1 MYLKVL
7 LLQMLAFFYALSF
20 SAQTLIINEVSQGE
34 SGNMEFIEFVVVDTA
49 AVYDCG
55 DTSPPTIDIRGWIID
70 DNNGYHSPA
79 NEGIAG
85 GAVRFSNDAFWSAVP
100 LGTIILVYNQGDIS
114 PSIPADDISLSDGNC
129 HIVVPVNNTS
139 LFESNS
145 TTPGDVACSYPGGVW
160 TAGGTWNNIV
170 LRNGGDCARI
180 LDLAGCEVFSVCW
193 GDNSQNTQI
202 YFSGSASNTVY
213 YFNDTDPTSQVNWS
227 SGCSDNETVLDA
239 TTCGSNDQTPGS
251 PNNALNEAYI
261 AQFNN
266 GCMPITP
273 IVTTAASTDASCGLC
288 DGTATGSSSGSIP
301 GYTYAWYDASY
312 NSIGQNTAAATA
324 LCPGTYHVISSSSI
338 SCADTATV
346 IISTTGAPL
355 APIAGSDAIYCF
367 GDALTDLTANGS
379 GGLLTW
385 YDDIGLSNF
394 LGTGGV
400 YSPSNTIGSTIYY
413 VTETIAGCEGPPSLV
428 TVTVNPLPT
437 ATLTGGGTYCRGT
450 AIPDMTVTL
459 TGTAP
464 WSITYTDGVTPVTV
478 PGIMTSPYTI
488 SGVADGTYVVSAVS
502 DVSCI
507 GTFSGNASITVISL
521 PTAILTGGGTIC
533 SGDPIPDM
541 TVTLTGTAPWSVTY
555 TDGVTPVTVPG
566 IMTSPYTISGAA
578 DGTYV
583 LSAVSDANCIGTFSD
598 SADIITNP
606 LPTATLTG
614 GGTICSGDP
623 IPDMT
628 VTLTGTAPWSIT
640 YTDGVTPVTVP
651 GIMTSPYT
659 ISGAADGTYVLSAVS
674 DANCTGTFSGSADII
689 TNPLPMAILTG
700 GGTICSGDPIPD
712 MTVTLTGTAPW
723 SITYTDGV
731 TPVTV
736 SGIMTS
742 PYTISGAADGTYVL
756 SAVSDANCTGTFS
769 GSADIITTPLPLAP
783 TTSADVSY
791 CDGDALADLTASGSG
806 GSLTWYSDAS
816 LTTII
821 GTGGATTPTNTIGV
835 TIYYVTETTPGGCEG
850 PAGTVVVTVNS
861 LPIIDSEIAAD
872 ATICGG
878 ADGTITIT
886 ASGGS
891 GIYSYSIDGGATFPN
906 TNGVFTGLAV
916 NSYQVVIDDGN
927 CQTIGSI
934 FFVSAPSTPPA
945 PTAGVSAI
953 YCEGDVISDLTAAA
967 SMGGTLTWYDD
978 AGLTNVVGTGV
989 TFSPNTT
996 AGNYTYYVTEVA
1008 SGCEG
1013 SSSQIT
1019 VDINAVPT
1027 ATVTGGGTICFGEP
1041 IPDVVITLTGSS
1053 PWSITYTDGVTPV
1066 TVSPGTS
1073 PYTLVN
1079 SVDGTYEV
1087 TSVSDVTGCVGTFSG
1102 VANVITNPDL
1112 TGSVTGG
1119 GTICFGDP
1127 IPGVTITLAGTSPW
1141 DLTYTDGVTPVTINT
1156 ATSPYV
1162 ISGGGDGVYSITSL
1176 TDASGCPSIISG
1188 SATILTNPLPT
1199 AIISGGGVIC
1209 SGLPIP
1215 DISIALTGT
1224 GPWSITYFDGSTPTT
1239 ISTNLNPYVIS
1250 NGMDGTYTV
1259 TNVSDVNCTG
1269 TSSGS
1274 ATILSNPLPLAP
1286 TAGVDATYCI
1296 GDPIIDLF
1304 ATGGGGVL
1312 TWYSDMGITI
1322 EGTGTAFSP
1331 INSVGVF
1338 TYYVSEE
1345 MNGCTGPLSL
1355 VNITI
1360 NDVPTIDSEV
1370 AVDVTG
1376 CNITDGSITIVASG
1390 GLPPYSY
1397 SIDGGT
1403 TFTNTTGAFTGLD
1416 VNSYQVVVADANCQ
1430 TVGSLLV
1437 ITGPGIPSAPSAGTD
1452 AAYCDGDV
1460 VSDLTATPGSGGSIS
1475 WYDDAALTNLIG
1487 TGVSYSPTTVVGN
1500 YTYYVTETVSGCESP
1515 SSQLTIDINPTPLAP
1530 ILLGGATYCE
1540 GDPIADLQ
1548 ASPGGVNSG
1557 TFYWF
1562 DDVGLTNNTNT
1573 GPVYSPPTTI
1583 GSYTYYIVDSLNGC
1597 VGPSASVNVIINSLP
1612 SFTIATSDP
1621 TICGGTNGF
1630 ITIEGLN
1637 SNTTYD
1643 VQYSI
1648 DGNAQPLVSLTS
1660 DINGDILISNL
1671 TQGTYS
1677 DFTLTINGC
1686 SYTDLGPYVL
1696 SDPSVPVFNVG
1707 NPIDPSGCGTV
1718 DGTITISG
1726 LTANTTYN
1734 LTYNL
1739 NGSPVGPNSITT
1751 DINGDFIITGLSD
1764 GVYDNFAVD
1773 LNGCVGS
1780 SAVMITL
1787 FSIIPLAPNALGDST
1802 YCEGEVM
1809 VDLSVLPAV
1818 GGEINWY
1825 ADNLLTNQVAVNT
1838 TTFTPPTAP
1847 GIYTYWITET
1857 LNGCEGDTT
1866 SVTVEVVAL
1875 PLSPLAGNDTS
1886 YCESQ
1891 SIIDITA
1898 TAQGVGTLAWYSD
1911 ADLTNLIG
1919 TGSSLSPFATVGSI
1933 VYYIVEVNGNCIGT
1947 YDSIVVNIDPAPVAD
1962 FTATPTT
1969 GTSPLLVDFT
1979 DNSTGAGISYSW
1991 DFGNGIT
1998 YFEQDTMNTYYNSGS
2013 FTSSLTVSDTNG
2025 CTDSYSLII
2034 TIENPPV
2041 PVDSS
2046 HIIVPNIFTP
2056 NGDYENDFFKLN
2068 TNNILELEG
2077 TIFNRWGQ
2085 VVFIIN
2091 TIEGGWDGRTVA
2103 GIECP
2108 EGTYYYLIHALGGD
2122 GVEYNFQGPFELIR

>member
-1 MYLKVL
+1 M
-7 LLQMLAFFYALSF
+7 
-20 SAQTLIINEVSQGE
+20 
-34 SGNMEFIEFVVVDTA
+34 
-49 AVYDCG
+49 
-55 DTSPPTIDIRGWIID
+55 TSPYTISGAADGSYILSTVSD
-70 DNNGYHSPA
+70 A
-79 NEGIAG
+79 NCT
-85 GAVRFSNDAFWSAVP
+85 
-100 LGTIILVYNQGDIS
+100 GT
-114 PSIPADDISLSDGNC
+114 
-129 HIVVPVNNTS
+129 
-139 LFESNS
+139 
-145 TTPGDVACSYPGGVW
+145 
-160 TAGGTWNNIV
+160 
-170 LRNGGDCARI
+170 
-180 LDLAGCEVFSVCW
+180 
-193 GDNSQNTQI
+193 
-202 YFSGSASNTVY
+202 FSGAA
-213 YFNDTDPTSQVNWS
+213 D
-227 SGCSDNETVLDA
+227 
-239 TTCGSNDQTPGS
+239 
-251 PNNALNEAYI
+251 I
-261 AQFNN
+261 
-266 GCMPITP
+266 IT
-273 IVTTAASTDASCGLC
+273 I
-288 DGTATGSSSGSIP
+288 
-301 GYTYAWYDASY
+301 
-312 NSIGQNTAAATA
+312 
-324 LCPGTYHVISSSSI
+324 
-338 SCADTATV
+338 
-346 IISTTGAPL
+346 
-355 APIAGSDAIYCF
+355 
-367 GDALTDLTANGS
+367 
-379 GGLLTW
+379 
-385 YDDIGLSNF
+385 
-394 LGTGGV
+394 
-400 YSPSNTIGSTIYY
+400 
-413 VTETIAGCEGPPSLV
+413 
-428 TVTVNPLPT
+428 PLPT
-437 ATLTGGGTYCRGT
+437 ATIAGGGTYCFGT
-450 AIPDMTVTL
+450 SIPDMTVTL
-459 TGTAP
+459 TGTTP

-488 SGVADGTYVVSAVS
+488 SV
-502 DVSCI
+502 
-507 GTFSGNASITVISL
+507 
-521 PTAILTGGGTIC
+521 
-533 SGDPIPDM
+533 
-541 TVTLTGTAPWSVTY
+541 
-555 TDGVTPVTVPG
+555 
-566 IMTSPYTISGAA
+566 AA
-578 DGTYV
+578 DGSYV
-583 LSAVSDANCIGTFSD
+583 LSAVSDANCIGTFSGA
-598 SADIITNP
+598 ADIITIP
-606 LPTATLTG
+606 LPTATIAG
-614 GGTICSGDP
+614 GGTYCFGTS
-623 IPDMT
+623 IPDIT

-674 DANCTGTFSGSADII
+674 DAS
-689 TNPLPMAILTG
+689 
-700 GGTICSGDPIPD
+700 
-712 MTVTLTGTAPW
+712 
-723 SITYTDGV
+723 
-731 TPVTV
+731 
-736 SGIMTS
+736 
-742 PYTISGAADGTYVL
+742 
-756 SAVSDANCTGTFS
+756 CTGTFS

-783 TTSADVSY
+783 A
-791 CDGDALADLTASGSG
+791 
-806 GSLTWYSDAS
+806 
-816 LTTII
+816 
-821 GTGGATTPTNTIGV
+821 
-835 TIYYVTETTPGGCEG
+835 
-850 PAGTVVVTVNS
+850 
-861 LPIIDSEIAAD
+861 
-872 ATICGG
+872 
-878 ADGTITIT
+878 
-886 ASGGS
+886 
-891 GIYSYSIDGGATFPN
+891 
-906 TNGVFTGLAV
+906 
-916 NSYQVVIDDGN
+916 
-927 CQTIGSI
+927 
-934 FFVSAPSTPPA
+934 
-945 PTAGVSAI
+945 
-953 YCEGDVISDLTAAA
+953 
-967 SMGGTLTWYDD
+967 
-978 AGLTNVVGTGV
+978 
-989 TFSPNTT
+989 
-996 AGNYTYYVTEVA
+996 
-1008 SGCEG
+1008 
-1013 SSSQIT
+1013 
-1019 VDINAVPT
+1019 
-1027 ATVTGGGTICFGEP
+1027 
-1041 IPDVVITLTGSS
+1041 
-1053 PWSITYTDGVTPV
+1053 
-1066 TVSPGTS
+1066 
-1073 PYTLVN
+1073 
-1079 SVDGTYEV
+1079 
-1087 TSVSDVTGCVGTFSG
+1087 
-1102 VANVITNPDL
+1102 
-1112 TGSVTGG
+1112 
-1119 GTICFGDP
+1119 
-1127 IPGVTITLAGTSPW
+1127 
-1141 DLTYTDGVTPVTINT
+1141 
-1156 ATSPYV
+1156 
-1162 ISGGGDGVYSITSL
+1162 
-1176 TDASGCPSIISG
+1176 
-1188 SATILTNPLPT
+1188 
-1199 AIISGGGVIC
+1199 
-1209 SGLPIP
+1209 
-1215 DISIALTGT
+1215 
-1224 GPWSITYFDGSTPTT
+1224 
-1239 ISTNLNPYVIS
+1239 
-1250 NGMDGTYTV
+1250 
-1259 TNVSDVNCTG
+1259 
-1269 TSSGS
+1269 
-1274 ATILSNPLPLAP
+1274 
-1286 TAGVDATYCI
+1286 AGVDATYCI

-1304 ATGGGGVL
+1304 AAGGGGVL

-1355 VNITI
+1355 VNVAI

-1370 AVDVTG
+1370 AVNVSG

-1403 TFTNTTGAFTGLD
+1403 TFTNTTGIFTGLD
-1416 VNSYQVVVADANCQ
+1416 VNSYQVVVADVNCQ

-1437 ITGPGIPSAPSAGTD
+1437 ITGPGIPSAPAAGTD
-1452 AAYCDGDV
+1452 ATYCDGDFIVDLTAVIGSGGTLSWYADAALTNLVGSNVTFSPSNAVGAATYYVTETVTNCESASTQITITVNPTPLAPVISGDNTYCEGDLIADLTATPAAGGVINWYDDAGLTNLVFTGQVYSPPSTVGASVYYAVESLNGCEGPPTLVTVTINELLTIDSEIGVYATGCGLSDGTITITASGGTGTYNFSIDGGSTFPNTTGVFTGLGVNSYQVEVTDGNCSVAGNLLTISAPSTPAAPTASVSSIYCDGDV
-1460 VSDLTATPGSGGSIS
+1460 VSDLTTTPGSGGLIS

-1487 TGVSYSPTTVVGN
+1487 TGNSYSPATAVGN
-1500 YTYYVTETVSGCESP
+1500 YTYYITETVSGCESP

-1540 GDPIADLQ
+1540 SDQITDLQ

-1562 DDVGLTNNTNT
+1562 DDAGLTNNTNT

-1597 VGPSASVNVIINSLP
+1597 VGPSASVNIIINALP

-1671 TQGTYS
+1671 TQGSYS

-1696 SDPSVPVFNVG
+1696 TDPSVPVFNVV

-1739 NGSPVGPNSITT
+1739 NGSLVGPNSITT

-1764 GVYDNFAVD
+1764 GVYDNFTVD

-1787 FSIIPLAPNALGDST
+1787 SSIIPLAPNALGDST

-1898 TAQGVGTLAWYSD
+1898 TAQGAGTLAWYSD

-1919 TGSSLSPFATVGSI
+1919 TGSSLSPFAAVGSI

-1991 DFGNGIT
+1991 DFGDGIT
-1998 YFEQDTMNTYYNSGS
+1998 YFEQDTMNTYYSSGS
-2013 FTSSLTVSDTNG
+2013 FISSLTVSDTNG
-2025 CTDSYSLII
+2025 CTDTYSLII

-2085 VVFIIN
+2085 VVFIVN
-2091 TIEGGWDGRTVA
+2091 TVEGGWNGRTVA
-2103 GIECP
+2103 GIECA